1 MMDNK
6 QTFSQILEDL
16 NTTPES
22 RQLIDSYNRL
32 AKRENFTPEQY
43 EAGREVV
50 FLLAIKASDKTFKT
64 LSGHVWK
71 SINNS

>member
-1 MMDNK
+1 MDGK
-6 QTFSQILEDL
+6 QAFSQIIEDL

-22 RQLIDSYNRL
+22 RQLMDSYNRF

-43 EAGREVV
+43 KAGREVV
-50 FLLAIKASDKTFKT
+50 FLLAIKASDKAFKT
-64 LSGHVWK
+64 LSDHVWK